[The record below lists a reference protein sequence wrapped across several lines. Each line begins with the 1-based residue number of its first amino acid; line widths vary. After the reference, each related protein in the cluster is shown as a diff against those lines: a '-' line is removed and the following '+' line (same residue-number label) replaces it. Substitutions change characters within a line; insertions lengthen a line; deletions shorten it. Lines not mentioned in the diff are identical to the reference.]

1 MFPLRALFFF
11 FIGTLLLT
19 GCTADDR
26 AGTRIPPLPK
36 TDATRRREAALKL
49 LSNLAARNPSAPD
62 IFYQRARLYLET
74 AQPDKAFADVERAI
88 ELKGNVGNYFQVK
101 AEALRALG
109 RVPEALEAARRVE
122 ILEAGT
128 PQLYVLLGDLYQQTG
143 QYALARQYLNR
154 AVQATPFNGEAMHF
168 QALVTA
174 KTGDT
179 TTALGQFRRA
189 LSLNPGYLPTY
200 QQLASI
206 HNALNDPAT
215 ARQFSE
221 QGLKRFPADATL
233 HFQRG
238 LSLQKLAK
246 PDSALMSYQRA
257 IALRPQFYE
266 ASFNA
271 GVLAF
276 RANNLPAALRHF
288 ETVLRLNAKVPLLA
302 YYTGQCYEYLGN
314 PAKAL
319 DFYAQAQQDAPDDY
333 RMAQAYSRVL
343 RCLDVPTSYNEPRAT
358 TVAPLLPQRR
368 PADTAL
374 FRPIR
379 IRPRL
384 SAPKSDS
391 GGRLV
396 PRSPLKL
403 N

>member
-1 MFPLRALFFF
+1 MIPPRALFFF
-11 FIGTLLLT
+11 FVGTLLLA

-36 TDATRRREAALKL
+36 TDAIQRREAALKL

-74 AQPDKAFADVERAI
+74 AQPEKALADVARAI

-109 RVPEALEAARRVE
+109 RVPDALEAARQVE

-128 PQLYVLLGDLYQQTG
+128 PELYVLLGDLYQQTG
-143 QYALARQYLNR
+143 QYAPARQYLNR
-154 AVQATPFNGEAMHF
+154 AVQATPYNGEAVYF

-179 TTALGQFRRA
+179 TTALGQFRRG
-189 LSLNPGYLPTY
+189 LSLNPGYAATY

-221 QGLKRFPADATL
+221 QGLKRFPTDATL

-238 LSLQKLAK
+238 LSLQKLAQ

-271 GVLAF
+271 GILAF
-276 RANNLPAALRHF
+276 RANNLTGALRHF
-288 ETVLRLNAKVPLLA
+288 ENVLRQNAKVPQLA
-302 YYTGQCYEYLGN
+302 YFIGQCYEYLGN

-319 DFYAQAQQDAPDDY
+319 DFYAQAQQEAPGDY
-333 RMAQAYSRVL
+333 RMAQAYGRVL
-343 RCLDVPTSYNEPRAT
+343 RRLDVPTSYNEPRT
-358 TVAPLLPQRR
+358 TTAAPLLPQRR
-368 PADTAL
+368 SADTAL
-374 FRPIR
+374 FRPIQ

-384 SAPKSDS
+384 STPKPDS

-396 PRSPLKL
+396 PRLPK
-403 N
+403 